1 LTAIDDVTADDAGD
15 FAVPRKSSLRGAATL
30 SAAQGLYVLSGY
42 VLNVVLAR
50 FLGPGSYGVYGV
62 VLTLLTI
69 VNLMQTQGVPQALSR
84 SIAAGA
90 DEYGAWRTALRIQG
104 VASTG
109 GIVLLVVSAPILA
122 SVLDDDRLLSG
133 LLIAAAAVP
142 SYAIFA
148 TIGGVLNGRRDFMR
162 QAQMNAVYAT
172 ARVACVIGLALVFD
186 LAGALVGF
194 ALAPVVAAAGLLSA
208 RPRGGSGATTF
219 DWRPLVRFALP
230 SIGLALA
237 LTATMSVDLLF
248 VKGIISDDD
257 IAGIYAAAQNA
268 ARLTY
273 FVIIPAGVVLF
284 PAMAE
289 AIASR
294 DHARQRVLVAD
305 GIEGAITVVLLL
317 VAVMAGARIP
327 LLDLAF
333 GSAYEGA
340 STAFE
345 LLAPAL
351 GCLALAYTL
360 ASLMTGSGRPHP
372 PMVVAAAALVLQVAI
387 EYPLTSAYG
396 MSGAALGT
404 LIAAAA
410 CLLGQAV
417 LVARNFGSLGDPSR
431 LVRLLVCGA
440 AAFGVASLASSRV
453 DVVPICLA
461 ATAAYIALVIALRV
475 VPRRLR
481 RAR

>member
-1 LTAIDDVTADDAGD
+1 MTAIDDVTADDAGD

-104 VASTG
+104 IASTG
-109 GIVLLVVSAPILA
+109 GMVLLVVSAPILA
-122 SVLDDDRLLSG
+122 SVLDDDRLLAG

-148 TIGGVLNGRRDFMR
+148 TIGGVLNGRRDFVR
-162 QAQMNAVYAT
+162 QARMNAIYAT
-172 ARVACVIGLALVFD
+172 ARVICVIGLALVFD

-194 ALAPVVAAAGLLSA
+194 ALAPVVAAVCLLAA
-208 RPRGGSGATTF
+208 RPRGPAKGTF
-219 DWRPLVRFALP
+219 DWRPLVHFALP

-248 VKGIISDDD
+248 VKGIIPDDD

-294 DHARQRVLVAD
+294 DQPRQRVLVAD

-372 PMVVAAAALVLQVAI
+372 PMVVAASALALQVVI
-387 EYPLTSAYG
+387 EYPLTRAYG

-404 LIAAAA
+404 LIAAAV
-410 CLLGQAV
+410 CLAGQAV
-417 LVARNFGSLGDPSR
+417 LVRSNFGSLGDPSR
-431 LVRLLVCGA
+431 LLRLVVA
-440 AAFGVASLASSRV
+440 AVAAFGVASLASSKV
-453 DVVPICLA
+453 NVLPICLA
-461 ATAAYIALVIALRV
+461 ATAVYIGLVIVLRV

-481 RAR
+481 RTR

>member
-1 LTAIDDVTADDAGD
+1 MTALDDVTTDGAGE
-15 FAVPRKSSLRGAATL
+15 FGMPRKSSLRGAATL

-104 VASTG
+104 IASTG
-109 GIVLLVVSAPILA
+109 GMILLVVSAPILA
-122 SVLDDDRLLSG
+122 SVLDDDRLLAG

-148 TIGGVLNGRRDFMR
+148 TIGGVLNGRRDFVR
-162 QAQMNAVYAT
+162 QARMNAVYAT
-172 ARVACVIGLALVFD
+172 ARVVCVIGLALAFD
-186 LAGALVGF
+186 LAGAMVGF
-194 ALAPVVAAAGLLSA
+194 ALAPIVAAAGLLAA
-208 RPRGGSGATTF
+208 RPRGPAKGGF
-219 DWRPLVRFALP
+219 EWRPLVRFALP

-294 DHARQRVLVAD
+294 DQPRQRVLVAD

-372 PMVVAAAALVLQVAI
+372 PMVVAAVALAVQVAI

-404 LIAAAA
+404 LIAAAI
-410 CLLGQAV
+410 CLVGQAV
-417 LVARNFGSLGDPSR
+417 LVRRSFGIARRSEPPRAPRSR
-431 LVRLLVCGA
+431 R
-440 AAFGVASLASSRV
+440 
-453 DVVPICLA
+453 
-461 ATAAYIALVIALRV
+461 
-475 VPRRLR
+475 R
-481 RAR
+481 RARSASRRWHRRRSTCCRSASPPPWPTSCS

>member
-1 LTAIDDVTADDAGD
+1 VTALDDVTADGTGD
-15 FAVPRKSSLRGAATL
+15 FGVPRKSSLRGAATL

-104 VASTG
+104 IASTG
-109 GIVLLVVSAPILA
+109 GMVLLIVSAPILA
-122 SVLDDDRLLSG
+122 SVLDDDRLLPG

-148 TIGGVLNGRRDFMR
+148 AIGGVLNGRRDFVR
-162 QAQMNAVYAT
+162 QARMNAVYAT
-172 ARVACVIGLALVFD
+172 ARVVCVIGLALAFD

-194 ALAPVVAAAGLLSA
+194 ALAPVVAAVCLLSA
-208 RPRGGSGATTF
+208 RPRGPAKGTF
-219 DWRPLVRFALP
+219 EWRPLVRFALP

-248 VKGIISDDD
+248 VKGIIADDD

-340 STAFE
+340 ATAFE

-360 ASLMTGSGRPHP
+360 ASLMTGSGRPYP
-372 PMVVAAAALVLQVAI
+372 PMVAAAVALGVQLVI

-404 LIAAAA
+404 LIAGAL
-410 CLLGQAV
+410 CLAGQAF
-417 LVARNFGSLGDPSR
+417 LVQRSFGSLGDPSR
-431 LVRLLVCGA
+431 LLRLVAAGA
-440 AAFGVASLASSRV
+440 AAFGVASLASSKV
-453 DVVPICLA
+453 DVLPICIA
-461 ATAAYIALVIALRV
+461 ATAVYIGLVIALRV